1 MASNDNTE
9 ANEHTGVDAEAYRT
23 NALNVLLDQFKH
35 LTTLSAGSLVLIATF
50 LKDIFPRSDNGDLTM
65 NLGLKLCI
73 AASFV
78 LLGISLISSVFFM
91 VRFANKITSRTS
103 PESLEAF
110 LDSGPTIYSQ
120 AVSLLSFL
128 AGIISFGVA
137 VLINLFN

>member
-1 MASNDNTE
+1 
-9 ANEHTGVDAEAYRT
+9 
-23 NALNVLLDQFKH
+23 
-35 LTTLSAGSLVLIATF
+35 
-50 LKDIFPRSDNGDLTM
+50 
-65 NLGLKLCI
+65 
-73 AASFV
+73 V

-137 VLINLFN
+137 VLINLFY